1 VDPSQ
6 ILACG
11 VPMEEIVRGLPY
23 SPLPPQQQP
32 PFSLF
37 PRCIITLTVV
47 NYHLALQ
54 ILLFSHLFPFEPSVI
69 MYISLLPISL
79 LLSLAAAQTTISGSS
94 TSSTACAAQ
103 PVMDSCYASTSAI
116 AQACATTDYACLCSK
131 WNDVLTCACL
141 SCPCLC
147 SLLTI

>member
-1 VDPSQ
+1 MDPSQ

-11 VPMEEIVRGLPY
+11 VPMEEIVRGLHMSRCRPNNL
-23 SPLPPQQQP
+23 LP
-32 PFSLF
+32 FLF
-37 PRCIITLTVV
+37 LARCIITLTVV

-54 ILLFSHLFPFEPSVI
+54 ILLFSHLFQFEPSVM

-116 AQACATTDYACLCSK
+116 AQACATTDYGCLCSK